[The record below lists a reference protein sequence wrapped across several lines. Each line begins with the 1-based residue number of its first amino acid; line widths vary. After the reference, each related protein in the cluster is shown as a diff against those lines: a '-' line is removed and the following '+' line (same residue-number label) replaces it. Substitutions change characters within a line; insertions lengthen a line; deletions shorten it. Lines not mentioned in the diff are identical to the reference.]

1 MYYVRKKV
9 SANQRHISMK
19 EIDKI
24 VKKIHVYTGDSG
36 YPLEP
41 WLLTPLP
48 HEPEG
53 TPRFEYNSALCSAR
67 NCVERLFGVLK
78 STWRCLSR
86 HRALQYEPG
95 FAGRIVNA
103 CAVLHNMRIADGQMD
118 DDPIREEVD
127 EEPVIGIGNG
137 DAELDEDNVRP
148 LAIARRIQDRL
159 IAQRFGR

>member
-1 MYYVRKKV
+1 MYQRT
-9 SANQRHISMK
+9 SNGTEINQAYF
-19 EIDKI
+19 
-24 VKKIHVYTGDSG
+24 VYTGDSG

-48 HEPEG
+48 REPEG
-53 TPRFEYNSALCSAR
+53 TPRFVYNEALCSAR

-86 HRALQYEPG
+86 HRVLQYEPG

-103 CAVLHNMRIADGQMD
+103 CAVLHNIRKAYGILD
-118 DDPIREEVD
+118 DDPFDEFDDEHMYENLGDVDDVNPDNIR
-127 EEPVIGIGNG
+127 G
-137 DAELDEDNVRP
+137 P

-159 IAQRFGR
+159 IAERFGR